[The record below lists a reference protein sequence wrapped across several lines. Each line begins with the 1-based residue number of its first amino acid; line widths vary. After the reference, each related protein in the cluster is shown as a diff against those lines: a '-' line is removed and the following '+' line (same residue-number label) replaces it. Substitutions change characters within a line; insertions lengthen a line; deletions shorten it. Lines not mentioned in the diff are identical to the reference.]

1 MVTGIVLG
9 VGLPVIGYLLV
20 AGIAYTVDI
29 LTDNR

>member
-1 MVTGIVLG
+1 MVTGMILG
-9 VGLPVIGYLLV
+9 IGLPVIGYLLV